1 MGQSSLAIW
10 MVPLLGVLSMF
21 QASLT
26 SIFTIYGVK
35 PDLVLLVILTWTL
48 LFGSASGLIW
58 AFVGGVWLDIFSG
71 GPMGASSL
79 ALMTASL
86 LGGVGHRSL
95 SRFNILVPVFIVIL
109 GSLTFSFIYLSILEV
124 LDLAGWFSGSL
135 EFLPAVESIV
145 IPSMLYNTCLML
157 LVIPF
162 LNRRPDG
169 AESGLR

>member
-1 MGQSSLAIW
+1 MERSNLAIW
-10 MVPLLGVLSMF
+10 MLPLLGVLSMF

-26 SIFTIYGVK
+26 GIFTIYGVK
-35 PDLVLLVILTWTL
+35 PDLVLLVILIWTM

-79 ALMTASL
+79 ALMGASL

-95 SRFNILVPVFIVIL
+95 SRFNFLVPVIIVIS
-109 GSLTFSFIYLSILEV
+109 GSLLFSLIYLVILEA
-124 LDLAGWFSGSL
+124 LNFAGWFSGAL
-135 EFLPAVESIV
+135 NFGAAVENIV
-145 IPSMLYNTCLML
+145 VPSMLYNTSIML
-157 LVIPF
+157 LIIPF

-169 AESGLR
+169 AESTLR